1 MSIGIS
7 AYTRALPQD
16 WRARFAAEMQA
27 LDIGLELHPDFP
39 PADPDVDQLWAR
51 LDFHTFSR
59 LRPGVSL
66 LVGCG
71 YALIGRAEIEARN
84 RWRLYP
90 PEAREMDHFWDLQ
103 SSAGRAEATGAVQ
116 VVVCAA
122 LATIADG
129 VVHGLS
135 DDDEVMRPGEALRAI
150 VRSHLDLLSDR
161 GAIPFTGWP
170 PLDLD
175 EAERFPFAAAI

>member
-16 WRARFAAEMQA
+16 WPSRFAVEMQS
-27 LDIGLELHPDFP
+27 LDVGLELHPDFP
-39 PADPDVDQLWAR
+39 PRDPDVDQLWAK

-71 YALIGRAEIEARN
+71 YSHFGRAEIEARN

-90 PEAREMDHFWDLQ
+90 AEAREMDHFWDLQ
-103 SSAGRAEATGAVQ
+103 SSAGRAGVTVALQ

-122 LATIADG
+122 LAAIADG
-129 VVHGLS
+129 VVHGLR
-135 DDDEVMRPGEALRAI
+135 DDDGVLWPGAELRSA
-150 VRSHLDLLSDR
+150 VRAHLDLLSDR
-161 GAIPFTGWP
+161 GATPFTGWP

-175 EAERFPFAAAI
+175 EATNFPFAAPI